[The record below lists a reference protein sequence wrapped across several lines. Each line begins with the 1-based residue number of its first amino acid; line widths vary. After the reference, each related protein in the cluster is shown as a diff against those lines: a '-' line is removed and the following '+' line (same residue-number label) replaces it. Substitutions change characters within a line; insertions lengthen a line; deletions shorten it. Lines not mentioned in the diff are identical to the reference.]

1 MKQLAD
7 LKALRSQSHV
17 RNAYKVVVN
26 AKGDFVLVEASNS
39 RSAAAT
45 AKKAGYE
52 VISVSMIG

>member
-17 RNAYKVVVN
+17 RHAYKVVVN
-26 AKGDFVLVEASNS
+26 TKGDFVTVEASNS

-45 AKKAGYE
+45 VKKAGYE
-52 VISVSMIG
+52 VNSVIMVG